1 MKFSLI
7 SSCVALAVLV
17 LSTEAAP
24 NGKKVNIPLTK
35 NKDYKPNAKNAIQ
48 KVLAKYHTHR
58 SASSSSNST
67 STDGIGRV
75 PVTDYYNDIEYFGQV
90 TVGTPGVTLKLDFDT
105 GSSDLWF
112 GKRITHHFLFD

>member
-48 KVLAKYHTHR
+48 KVLAKYHRHR
-58 SASSSSNST
+58 STSSSSNST

-90 TVGTPGVTLKLDFDT
+90 KVGTPGVTLKLDFDT

-112 GKRITHHFLFD
+112 GKL